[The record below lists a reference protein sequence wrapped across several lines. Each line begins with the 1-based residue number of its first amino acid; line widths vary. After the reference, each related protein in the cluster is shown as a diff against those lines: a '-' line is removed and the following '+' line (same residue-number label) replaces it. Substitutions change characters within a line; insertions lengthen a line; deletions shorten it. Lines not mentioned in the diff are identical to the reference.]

1 MIELAQRV
9 VLMDEK
15 EFDEVMKGLDAL
27 PFEVDHA
34 TASNGKYVSA
44 LITISKSK
52 VEESLKA
59 MDYSQLKDKDINYH
73 ATVKW
78 VD

>member
-1 MIELAQRV
+1 MAQRV
-9 VLMDEK
+9 VLMDER

-27 PFEVDHA
+27 PFEVAHT
-34 TASNGKYVSA
+34 TASNGKYVNS

-59 MDYSQLKDKDINYH
+59 MDYSQLKGKDINYH
-73 ATVKW
+73 ARVKW

>member
-1 MIELAQRV
+1 
-9 VLMDEK
+9 MDER

-27 PFEVDHA
+27 PFEVEHT
-34 TASNGKYVSA
+34 TASNGKYVNA
-44 LITISKSK
+44 LITVSKSK

-59 MDYSQLKDKDINYH
+59 MDYNQLKDGKDINYH
-73 ATVKW
+73 ARVKW

>member
-1 MIELAQRV
+1 
-9 VLMDEK
+9 MDER

-27 PFEVDHA
+27 PFEVDHM
-34 TASNGKYVSA
+34 TASNGKYVNA
-44 LITISKSK
+44 LITVSKSK

-59 MDYSQLKDKDINYH
+59 MDYNQLKDGNDINYH
-73 ATVKW
+73 ARVKW

>member
-1 MIELAQRV
+1 MAQRV

-15 EFDEVMKGLDAL
+15 AFDEVMKGLDTL
-27 PFEVDHA
+27 PFEVSHT
-34 TASNGKYVSA
+34 TASNGKYVNA
-44 LITISKSK
+44 LIAVSKSK

-59 MDYSQLKDKDINYH
+59 MDYNKLKGKDINYH

>member
-1 MIELAQRV
+1 MAQRV
-9 VLMDEK
+9 VLMDER

-27 PFEVDHA
+27 PFEVDHT
-34 TASNGKYVSA
+34 TASNGKYVNS

-59 MDYSQLKDKDINYH
+59 MDYSQLKGQDINYH
-73 ATVKW
+73 ARVKW

>member
-1 MIELAQRV
+1 MYER
-9 VLMDEK
+9 

-27 PFEVDHA
+27 PFEVEHT
-34 TASNGKYVSA
+34 TASNGKYVNA
-44 LITISKSK
+44 LITVSKSK

-59 MDYSQLKDKDINYH
+59 MDYNQLKDGKDINYH
-73 ATVKW
+73 ARVKW

>member
-1 MIELAQRV
+1 
-9 VLMDEK
+9 MDER

-27 PFEVDHA
+27 PFEV
-34 TASNGKYVSA
+34 NA
-44 LITISKSK
+44 LITVSKSK

-59 MDYSQLKDKDINYH
+59 MDYNQLKGKDINYH

>member
-1 MIELAQRV
+1 MAQRV
-9 VLMDEK
+9 VLMNER

-27 PFEVDHA
+27 PFEVNHT
-34 TASNGKYVSA
+34 TASNGKYVNA
-44 LITISKSK
+44 LITVSKSK

-59 MDYSQLKDKDINYH
+59 MDYNQLRVEEGNYYFPD
-73 ATVKW
+73 KW

>member
-1 MIELAQRV
+1 MAQRV

-27 PFEVDHA
+27 PFEVSHT
-34 TASNGKYVSA
+34 TASNGKYVNS

-59 MDYSQLKDKDINYH
+59 MDYSQLKGKDINYH
-73 ATVKW
+73 ARVKW

>member
-9 VLMDEK
+9 VLMDER

-34 TASNGKYVSA
+34 TASNGKYVNA
-44 LITISKSK
+44 LITVSKSK

-59 MDYSQLKDKDINYH
+59 MDYNQLKGKDINYH

-78 VD
+78 LD

>member
-1 MIELAQRV
+1 MAQRV

-27 PFEVDHA
+27 PFEVSHT
-34 TASNGKYVSA
+34 TASNGKYVNS

-59 MDYSQLKDKDINYH
+59 MDYSQLKGKDINYN
-73 ATVKW
+73 ARVKW

>member
-1 MIELAQRV
+1 MAQRV
-9 VLMDEK
+9 VLMDER

-34 TASNGKYVSA
+34 TASNGKYVNA
-44 LITISKSK
+44 LITVSKSK
-52 VEESLKA
+52 VEESLRA
-59 MDYSQLKDKDINYH
+59 MDYSQLGDKDINYH

>member
-1 MIELAQRV
+1 
-9 VLMDEK
+9 MDER

-27 PFEVDHA
+27 PFEVAHT
-34 TASNGKYVSA
+34 TASNGKYVTGDITYNA